1 MRSAIFSVVSSIV
14 ITLLMSRPA
23 PAPAPAP
30 VTVVEACAARI
41 DRAVEPEVHIHRLIL
56 NEHGQL
62 YLSVDSI
69 PCARVAAHDPASCSR
84 LCISTVQCILGA
96 AEDHVD

>member
-14 ITLLMSRPA
+14 ITLLMSGPG
-23 PAPAPAP
+23 PAPAP
-30 VTVVEACAARI
+30 VTVVEACAARV
-41 DRAVEPEVHIHRLIL
+41 DSAADPEVHIHHLIL

-69 PCARVAAHDPASCSR
+69 PCALVAAHDPASCSR